1 MTNLDNLDFLFIFA
15 GAWLGLQT
23 FEKTEFLLPLWA
35 RIMLGVVTVGVT
47 YLILI
52 LGKYYLDKWMSSK

>member
-1 MTNLDNLDFLFIFA
+1 MKLDNLDFLMIL
-15 GAWLGLQT
+15 GGLYLGLKT
-23 FEKTEFLLPLWA
+23 FEATESLPLVA
-35 RIMLGVVTVGVT
+35 RILLGVGTVGVT